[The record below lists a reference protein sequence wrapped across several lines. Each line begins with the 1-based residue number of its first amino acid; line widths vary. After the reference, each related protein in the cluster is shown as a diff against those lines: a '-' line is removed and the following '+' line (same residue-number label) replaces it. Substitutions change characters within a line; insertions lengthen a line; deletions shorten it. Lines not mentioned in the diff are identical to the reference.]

1 MLRME
6 AYLNPQ
12 EIMKCYDTSQLTVL
26 TALAREFVVCDRP
39 QFVQAFIVSTM
50 RSYRWSRTDS
60 KLDAPH
66 EGVADLPADQRT

>member
-39 QFVQAFIVSTM
+39 QFCPSFH
-50 RSYRWSRTDS
+50 R
-60 KLDAPH
+60 KH
-66 EGVADLPADQRT
+66 NEELPLEPDRLQTRCAARRRR